1 MFLLPKKTIKALLS
15 IADGRAASF
24 FNTFIKIITPPP
36 FLRAADFRVQ
46 RYEEK
51 TRYGEK
57 FREKQRISEKIGEK
71 MAAYLS
77 NPTDVVRCFTQFFRI
92 FAYEKTRSMIPRDFR
107 TEVWLVE
114 GTPFPKHSRNIP
126 ETFPKQYRKIDRSL
140 FLENSSIILPVL
152 FRLFIEQESRMFHAL
167 LKSRPQ
173 QPRLCLKNCFYCTF
187 KLLKS
192 YGKSKFCA

>member
-1 MFLLPKKTIKALLS
+1 MGDRLVSVTPQKSPAIS
-15 IADGRAASF
+15 ITDSRAASF

-36 FLRAADFRVQ
+36 FLRAADFRMQ

-57 FREKQRISEKIGEK
+57 FRENRRKSEKNREFRRK
-71 MAAYLS
+71 SAEYLS

-114 GTPFPKHSRNIP
+114 GIPFPKHSRNIP
-126 ETFPKQYRKIDRSL
+126 ETIPKDR
-140 FLENSSIILPVL
+140 
-152 FRLFIEQESRMFHAL
+152 
-167 LKSRPQ
+167 
-173 QPRLCLKNCFYCTF
+173 
-187 KLLKS
+187 
-192 YGKSKFCA
+192 

>member
-57 FREKQRISEKIGEK
+57 FREKQRKTEKNREK

-126 ETFPKQYRKIDRSL
+126 ETIPKDRWEPFLRKLIHHLTGSFPAFHRAGKQNVSRPVEISPTTTPSLSQKL
-140 FLENSSIILPVL
+140 FLLY
-152 FRLFIEQESRMFHAL
+152 F
-167 LKSRPQ
+167 
-173 QPRLCLKNCFYCTF
+173 
-187 KLLKS
+187 
-192 YGKSKFCA
+192 